1 MIIKAMYSYYNTVVI
16 LALSTTTITTT
27 VMPFSFFI
35 TNDLIESITSWIAN
49 FGYPAVFLVAL
60 LETIFPPIPSEL
72 IFPLVGFTAQDK
84 QLGIANA
91 IGMAIVGASGSTIG
105 AIIIYFISLKFG
117 KVAILRFGKYVRINE
132 LKLQKAQLWFEKYG
146 VLAVF
151 TGRLAPGVREIIS
164 VPAGIGRMNLLKFIV
179 FTFVGSSI
187 WSISL
192 TLMGYYVGKAWSK
205 LSEQLSLTFS
215 IIAIIV
221 IGAISIAIIIRYKVI
236 NTTNK
241 NR

>member
-1 MIIKAMYSYYNTVVI
+1 MYSYYDIVFI
-16 LALSTTTITTT
+16 LVLSTTTTT
-27 VMPFSFFI
+27 VMPFSFI
-35 TNDLIESITSWIAN
+35 TNDLIDSTTSWIAD
-49 FGYPAVFLVAL
+49 FGYPAVFLAAL

-151 TGRLAPGVREIIS
+151 AGRLAPGIREIIS

-187 WSISL
+187 WSIIL